1 MVAMIGI
8 MVNSIHPKIT
18 LFRNG
23 ANMNEYEEKSEYE
36 FLYEV
41 LDKFDT
47 PKVKL
52 YYLACL
58 ETGDEDGMRISNI
71 ILNSRGASYETA

>member
-1 MVAMIGI
+1 
-8 MVNSIHPKIT
+8 
-18 LFRNG
+18 
-23 ANMNEYEEKSEYE
+23 MNEYEEKSEYE

-52 YYLACL
+52 YYLACS